1 MKTGIAGVR
10 SYEQNGITKYQSE
23 LWINDKHYQ
32 KRGFTD
38 FDEAVK
44 YRKHLEE
51 TYLPEKI
58 IRVESDKIVETYKKT
73 ESIRETA
80 RIHDMSCSKVRK
92 LLITAGA
99 YSTKKSIEI
108 NKLLDEGLSTKEVAE
123 KLNISVSSVLNL
135 SVYRKGEHNHIKP
148 SKSALNNRK
157 WRQKNKP
164 PTKK

>member
-1 MKTGIAGVR
+1 METSVVGVT
-10 SYEQNGITKYQSE
+10 SYVQNEVTKYRAE
-23 LWINDKHYQ
+23 IIINDKHYQ
-32 KRGFTD
+32 KRGFID

-44 YRKHLEE
+44 YRKYLEE

-58 IRVESDKIVETYKKT
+58 IRVESDEIVETYKKT

-92 LLITAGA
+92 LLITADA

-135 SVYRKGEHNHIKP
+135 SVYRKGENNHVEP

-164 PTKK
+164 PT